1 MQVVKSKNGFFKI
14 RLTNDQVAILRHVL
28 NCNYRP
34 VEYAGGI
41 MYWSGGGWY
50 TISANRVEEDWASDE
65 MMMKALIRKI
75 RQILGPKEEAS
86 VIYTVPVVVKT
97 RDGLH
102 RQVPPP
108 KKVAPRLVH
117 SSDITVS
124 VPAPVT
130 PVVFEKPQVPNAR
143 LEALQRRINGKFHR

>member
-1 MQVVKSKNGFFKI
+1 MQVIKSKNGFFKI
-14 RLTNDQVAILRHVL
+14 RLTNDQVAILRHEL

-65 MMMKALIRKI
+65 MLMKALVRKI
-75 RQILGPKEEAS
+75 RQILAPKEEVA
-86 VIYTVPVVVKT
+86 VKYTVPVVVKT

-102 RQVPPP
+102 RQAP
-108 KKVAPRLVH
+108 KAALSKPQLVH

-130 PVVFEKPQVPNAR
+130 PVVFEKPQVQEAR